1 MGNNASNDT
10 SKDEPTNSSTGHE
23 KTFGETFAEEHNKQG
38 AGATFEWKGSEYSTD
53 RADGRDIK
61 AEKGNESV
69 QSKADTES
77 AVKSVES
84 VQSKADTE
92 SAVKSGESVQSKADT
107 EPAVK
112 SVESA
117 QTTNTS
123 QSDSPKGYAG
133 SFGQAF
139 SQAHKELGS
148 GNTFTWKEK
157 EYTTDRNDGRDLK
170 AEGEKKKGVQPK
182 EEAEPTPTTKPATQP
197 KEETEPAT
205 KSSESKQTTNT
216 SQSDSR
222 KEYAGNFEQA
232 FAQAHKELGS
242 GHTFIWNKKEY
253 TTDRD
258 DKRDLKAEKEKTES
272 VKSKQAAANTLQS
285 NAPKEYKGTF
295 KEAFQQAHKELGPGH
310 TFLWNGKEYTT
321 NKDDAR
327 NAQADHA
334 ATSLLKDVLNAP
346 KNKIFGE
353 AKRGKGSDG
362 YAITKKTTGNQDL
375 QDSDIPDKYPLTRV
389 PHWPS
394 EKSGITIGR
403 GIDLGQHDKLKYDKL
418 MK

>member
-23 KTFGETFAEEHNKQG
+23 KTFGETFAEEHNNQG

-92 SAVKSGESVQSKADT
+92 SAESVQSKADTEPAVKSGESVQSKADT

-133 SFGQAF
+133 SFGQA
-139 SQAHKELGS
+139 
-148 GNTFTWKEK
+148 
-157 EYTTDRNDGRDLK
+157 
-170 AEGEKKKGVQPK
+170 
-182 EEAEPTPTTKPATQP
+182 
-197 KEETEPAT
+197 
-205 KSSESKQTTNT
+205 
-216 SQSDSR
+216 
-222 KEYAGNFEQA
+222 
-232 FAQAHKELGS
+232 
-242 GHTFIWNKKEY
+242 
-253 TTDRD
+253 
-258 DKRDLKAEKEKTES
+258 
-272 VKSKQAAANTLQS
+272 
-285 NAPKEYKGTF
+285 
-295 KEAFQQAHKELGPGH
+295 
-310 TFLWNGKEYTT
+310 
-321 NKDDAR
+321 
-327 NAQADHA
+327 DHA
-334 ATSLLKDVLNAP
+334 ATSLLKDALNAP

-375 QDSDIPDKYPLTRV
+375 QDSDIPDKYPLTFFAEGQEKKGPNFSRV

-394 EKSGITIGR
+394 EK